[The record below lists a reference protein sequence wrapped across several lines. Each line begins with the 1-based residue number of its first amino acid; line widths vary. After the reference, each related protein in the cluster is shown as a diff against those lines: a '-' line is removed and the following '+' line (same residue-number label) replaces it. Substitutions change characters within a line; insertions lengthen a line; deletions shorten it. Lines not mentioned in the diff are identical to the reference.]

1 MMIGNTYYELKAMA
15 EELEKEG
22 ICVVYEIGEWCDEE
36 CFSVHWTISRG
47 EDFVKASAFAHVVN
61 EWADIIG
68 DDIIKPVIRYSV
80 YDINNNQTY
89 IIKISPVWL

>member
-22 ICVVYEIGEWCDEE
+22 ICVVREIGEWRDEE
-36 CFSVHWTISRG
+36 RFSVYWTISRG
-47 EDFVKASAFAHVVN
+47 EDFIKASAFAHAVK
-61 EWADIIG
+61 EWADIVG
-68 DDIIKPVIRYSV
+68 DDIIEPVIRYSV
-80 YDINNNQTY
+80 YDINNDQTY